1 MANKVDPFVIKWP
14 DRWISDPEIEPVI
27 RYLNRHLHDS
37 WIRSGGG
44 EDLVDTGNEFNTTNQ
59 AAINEINQ
67 RLGSG
72 DPLTCDETG
81 FTVDS
86 TRLTVDQ
93 TEA

>member
-1 MANKVDPFVIKWP
+1 MADDLEPPLRGEPLFDDQGNITIRFAEFLSRLSVEVNTVIST
-14 DRWISDPEIEPVI
+14 SDDVFS
-27 RYLNRHLHDS
+27 LNL
-37 WIRSGGG
+37 GGK
-44 EDLVDTGNEFNTTNQ
+44 L
-59 AAINEINQ
+59 AALQEQI
-67 RLGSG
+67 GSG